1 MSEPTGAPDARKR
14 PTNLS
19 VNADLLRQARELG
32 INLSQA
38 LEDKLAEL
46 IRERRRAAWLE
57 ANRAGIGDYNER
69 VARDGLFG
77 DEWRTF

>member
-1 MSEPTGAPDARKR
+1 MPEQLFATDAPKR

-19 VNADLLRQARELG
+19 VNGDLLRQARELG
-32 INLSQA
+32 INLSRA
-38 LEDKLAEL
+38 LEEKLVEL

-57 ANRAGIGDYNER
+57 ANRAGIEDYNER

>member
-1 MSEPTGAPDARKR
+1 MPEPFFAADAPKR

-19 VNADLLRQARELG
+19 VNSDLLRQARECG

-38 LEDKLAEL
+38 LEDKLVEL

-57 ANRAGIGDYNER
+57 ANRAGIDAYNER
-69 VARDGLFG
+69 IAERGLFG

>member
-1 MSEPTGAPDARKR
+1 MSDQPFATDAPKR

-19 VNADLLRQARELG
+19 VNGDLLRQARELG
-32 INLSQA
+32 INLSRA
-38 LEDKLAEL
+38 LEEKLVEL

-57 ANRAGIGDYNER
+57 ANRAGIEDYNER
-69 VARDGLFG
+69 IARDGLFG